1 MKVGNPYWFQK
12 NYISSLTEPTL
23 LYQKSIA
30 DMQKRTATAIS
41 APLDFMAK
49 VAQSQTTN
57 RNMKAALGEAVKI
70 DMRLA
75 SPAQQY
81 QNIMKTISENT
92 YASRQMRSQ
101 LFSSHIIEILNENI
115 AEVTNEPIDIASD
128 FFDSE
133 NKGTYSETQPPKRK
147 AIRKSEINANAND
160 QLPANHKDSLSN
172 KDAKK
177 RKYTF
182 SQEQYYEFLHDY
194 IPDLVLFLVT
204 MPNGYGVATAI
215 LVTIY
220 RIAIEGIKPK

>member
-1 MKVGNPYWFQK
+1 MKADNPYWYPK

-30 DMQKRTATAIS
+30 DMRERTAAAMS
-41 APLDFMAK
+41 APLDLMVR
-49 VAQSQTTN
+49 VAQTQTAN
-57 RNMKAALGEAVKI
+57 RNMQTALNEAVKI

-81 QNIMKTISENT
+81 QNILKTISENT
-92 YASRQMRSQ
+92 YASREMRSQ

-133 NKGTYSETQPPKRK
+133 NKGAYSKTQPPKRK
-147 AIRKSEINANAND
+147 AVRKSEINANAND

-172 KDAKK
+172 KDAKEG
-177 RKYTF
+177 KYAF

-215 LVTIY
+215 LVTVY